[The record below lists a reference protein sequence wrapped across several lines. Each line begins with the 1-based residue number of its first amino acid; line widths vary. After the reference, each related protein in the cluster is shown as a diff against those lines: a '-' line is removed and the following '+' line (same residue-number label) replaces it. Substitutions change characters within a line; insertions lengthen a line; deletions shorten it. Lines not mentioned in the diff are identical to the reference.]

1 MKKIL
6 CIIAVF
12 LALQFLTAA
21 DLTGQKA
28 ALFSANDLNG
38 QQINL
43 ADYRG
48 KIVLLDFWA
57 SWCGPCKQEFPFL
70 VNLYEKHKKDD
81 FIVLAVN
88 IDNEKKNMLHFLLK
102 NDGIK
107 SFPVIFDP
115 DKKIPPLYD
124 LQAMPTSLFIDKK
137 GIIRFVHSGF
147 NNSSKKIFHEE
158 LTTLLNEKK
167 E

>member
-6 CIIAVF
+6 CLIFIF
-12 LALQFLTAA
+12 GSFHYLTAS
-21 DLTGQKA
+21 DLYGQEA
-28 ALFSANDLNG
+28 PLFSGTDLQG

-48 KIVLLDFWA
+48 KVVLLDFWA
-57 SWCGPCKQEFPFL
+57 SWCAPCKQEFPFL
-70 VNLYEKHKKDD
+70 IHLYQKYKKSD

-88 IDNEKKNMLHFLLK
+88 IDNERKNMLSFLLK

-115 DKKIPPLYD
+115 EKKIPPLYD

-137 GIIRFVHSGF
+137 GIIRFIHNGF
-147 NNSSKKIFHEE
+147 SDSKKEEFQKE
-158 LTTLLNEKK
+158 LTILLNEKK